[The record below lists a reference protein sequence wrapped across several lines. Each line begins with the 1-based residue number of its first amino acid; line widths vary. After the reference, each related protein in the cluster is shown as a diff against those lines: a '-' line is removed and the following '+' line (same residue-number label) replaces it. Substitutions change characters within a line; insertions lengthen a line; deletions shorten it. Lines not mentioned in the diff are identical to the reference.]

1 MPARLGLGL
10 RLGLPAMPPSP
21 RTALPL
27 PSRGSTPASC
37 LPLPSQGCWCMP
49 DDELARVTAHAAQ
62 LSGTLAPR
70 QAPAQREYLAELY
83 ARAAQ
88 DGAPPSA

>member
-1 MPARLGLGL
+1 
-10 RLGLPAMPPSP
+10 
-21 RTALPL
+21 
-27 PSRGSTPASC
+27 
-37 LPLPSQGCWCMP
+37 MP

>member
-1 MPARLGLGL
+1 MRHVGQQ
-10 RLGLPAMPPSP
+10 SEC
-21 RTALPL
+21 
-27 PSRGSTPASC
+27 SRHVRRHVLQNEWPHGSVA
-37 LPLPSQGCWCMP
+37 GWCMNLRQMEQSKAAMMVRIRP
-49 DDELARVTAHAAQ
+49 HAAQ

-88 DGAPPSA
+88 DGGPPSA

>member
-1 MPARLGLGL
+1 MGTYRVPWH
-10 RLGLPAMPPSP
+10 P
-21 RTALPL
+21 RPQAGIAALL
-27 PSRGSTPASC
+27 
-37 LPLPSQGCWCMP
+37 LVP

-70 QAPAQREYLAELY
+70 QAQAQREYLAELY

-88 DGAPPSA
+88 DGAAPSA